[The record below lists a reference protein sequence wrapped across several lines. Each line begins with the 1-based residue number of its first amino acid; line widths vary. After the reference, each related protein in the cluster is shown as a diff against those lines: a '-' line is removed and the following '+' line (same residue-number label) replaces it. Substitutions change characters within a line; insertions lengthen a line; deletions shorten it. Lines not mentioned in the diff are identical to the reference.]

1 MNQFFK
7 VGVLMYLIIKRVI
20 DIVISLIGLIVLS
33 PFLAL
38 IAIVIK
44 VDSEGPVIFKQKR
57 LGKDGKIFEIYK
69 FRTMIVGAEQIGSG
83 VYSAENDSRVSRVG
97 RILRRLSIDELP
109 QFINILKSEM
119 ALIGPRPPLTYH
131 PWPLESYTDEQKKR
145 FSVHPGVTGWAQVNG
160 RKGIK
165 WDKRIEFDV
174 EYVENLSFLFDL
186 KIFFKTIIKI
196 CTMEG
201 NINTIKTAEKST
213 QSINTEVKV

>member
-1 MNQFFK
+1 
-7 VGVLMYLIIKRVI
+7 MYLIIKRVI